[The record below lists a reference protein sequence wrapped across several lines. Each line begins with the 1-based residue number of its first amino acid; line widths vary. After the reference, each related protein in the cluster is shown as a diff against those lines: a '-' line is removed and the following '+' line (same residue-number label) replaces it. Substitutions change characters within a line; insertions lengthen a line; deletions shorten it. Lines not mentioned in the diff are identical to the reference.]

1 MNQRLET
8 CLDLKVKEW
17 NRARLDV
24 DERTMIAEL
33 REW

>member
-8 CLDLKVKEW
+8 CLDLKGREW
-17 NRARLDV
+17 NRARFDV

-33 REW
+33 RDL